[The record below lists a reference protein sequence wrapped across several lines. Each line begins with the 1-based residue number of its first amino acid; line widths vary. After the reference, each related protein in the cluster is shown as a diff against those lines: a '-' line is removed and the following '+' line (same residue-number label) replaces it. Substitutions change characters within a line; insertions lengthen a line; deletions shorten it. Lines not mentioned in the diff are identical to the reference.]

1 MKDLSYFTK
10 IFLAVEAV
18 DFRKQMKSLSVLAE
32 CVFEKPVNSDRTLF
46 VFRNKRRDAIRI
58 LYWDQTGFAM
68 WSKLLESEKFLW
80 PKSKS
85 EKKIFLSAKELK
97 LLLQGVDL
105 SKIKFHE
112 EVKFSKLS

>member
-1 MKDLSYFTK
+1 MKDLGYFTK
-10 IFLAVEAV
+10 IYLAVDAV

-32 CVFEKPVNSDRTLF
+32 SHFNKPMNCERTLF
-46 VFRNKRRDAIRI
+46 VFRNKRRDAVRI

-80 PKSKS
+80 PKSRS
-85 EKKIFLSAKELK
+85 DKKIFLFSRELK

-105 SKIKFHE
+105 SKIKYHE